1 MNQINRAIVLAG
13 ISHISTVVVGLV
25 WILFLANNNKI
36 DAGNFVAISVEESML
51 IILFPWIVT
60 AVALFSTVMAHPNRY
75 RHNQNAQSTVIWRW
89 RSYSWG
95 AAVIMI
101 IFVVLSFETTGW
113 IYWPTL
119 IFSAITALLNR

>member
-1 MNQINRAIVLAG
+1 MNHINRTIVLAG

-25 WILFLANNNKI
+25 WILFLANNNKM
-36 DAGNFVAISVEESML
+36 DAGNFVAISVEDSML

-75 RHNQNAQSTVIWRW
+75 LHNQDTQSTVIWRW

-95 AAVIMI
+95 AAIIMI
-101 IFVVLSFETTGW
+101 IFIVLSFETTGW

-119 IFSAITALLNR
+119 IFSVMTALLNR